1 MDGNTKLD
9 VLQDFEYFKSWYDFF
24 FNVEKYVSQELLAR
38 IFCNAPSNVIDI
50 LLHSPVTKTEF
61 KKKLLSGCGLSVDA
75 NFDINSKIVRLIVT
89 DLPILK
95 KISMIVGAIFCY
107 NDIIKIISRKELSR
121 IIDSIGKDMYSFIV
135 KRGIM
140 LKKIIPNITIE
151 YPGKDIVEKIT
162 VTGKKI
168 VCVALV
174 GLPTEIHKR
183 LELFCGEKF
192 DIPDK
197 YDEAVSKKCFDLVMF
212 ARDKIVK

>member
-1 MDGNTKLD
+1 MDESAKLD

-24 FNVEKYVSQELLAR
+24 FNVEKYVSQELLAK

-89 DLPILK
+89 NLPILK
-95 KISMIVGAIFCY
+95 KISMVVGAIFCY

-135 KRGIM
+135 KRGVM

-151 YPGKDIVEKIT
+151 YPSKDILEKMT
-162 VTGKKI
+162 VAGKKI
-168 VCVALV
+168 LCVALV

-192 DIPDK
+192 DIPDQ
-197 YDEAVSKKCFDLVMF
+197 YDEAISKKCFDLVMF